1 MNSSFPFILV
11 MPSLRL
17 CLFFPLHL
25 PLCLICLP
33 CKCGCCFHEHKQN
46 LSHTFV
52 PNQISWLKVRRALFR
67 FENRSEYGSENNCKN
82 SCDLCF
88 LRFSTISNEVISLC
102 IIEYCEIPKRY
113 QNPVVY
119 LLQSQPCMKRTPK
132 KEALS
137 TDDCSF
143 QPTCCCATLML
154 CSTFLQAE
162 IHASSQQLGN

>member
-17 CLFFPLHL
+17 CLFFSATPSSLPYLFALQMWLLFPRTQTESKSHL
-25 PLCLICLP
+25 RSKP
-33 CKCGCCFHEHKQN
+33 
-46 LSHTFV
+46 
-52 PNQISWLKVRRALFR
+52 ISWLKVRRALFR

-88 LRFSTISNEVISLC
+88 LRISTISNEVISLC

-137 TDDCSF
+137 TDDCTF